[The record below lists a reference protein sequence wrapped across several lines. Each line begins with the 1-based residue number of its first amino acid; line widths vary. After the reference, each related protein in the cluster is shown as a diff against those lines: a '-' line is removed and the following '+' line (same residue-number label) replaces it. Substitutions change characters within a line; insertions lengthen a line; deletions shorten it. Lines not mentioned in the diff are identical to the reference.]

1 MTTLGIDPGS
11 RYSGWCLLSAGG
23 DLIDCGQVCAAP
35 NTPWARRLPEI
46 VRVFRH
52 IIAETEPGIVGIER
66 TEVNQGMLGD
76 LAANPGLIGRVRAQA
91 RATQQTSQLIAE
103 LAALAAA
110 QSARVV
116 LVHPATGLARLTL
129 KRGCSDRQ
137 ISAAFVAR
145 FGGRLLVRE
154 HHIARAAG
162 VALAAR
168 VVARTQA
175 EELL

>member
-1 MTTLGIDPGS
+1 MTTLGIDPGT
-11 RYSGWCLLSAGG
+11 RYSGWCLLSATG
-23 DLIDCGQVCAAP
+23 DLLDHGQVCAAP
-35 NTPWARRLPEI
+35 HTPWPRVLPEI
-46 VRVFRH
+46 RRVFLH
-52 IIAETEPGIVGIER
+52 LISEHEPGVVGIER
-66 TEVNQGMLGD
+66 TEINQGLLGD
-76 LAANPGLIGRVRAQA
+76 VAANPGLLGRARAQA
-91 RATQQTSQLIAE
+91 RATQQTSELIAE

-116 LVHPATGLARLTL
+116 LVHPATGLARLGL
-129 KRGCSDRQ
+129 RRGCSDRQ

-175 EELL
+175 EGLL